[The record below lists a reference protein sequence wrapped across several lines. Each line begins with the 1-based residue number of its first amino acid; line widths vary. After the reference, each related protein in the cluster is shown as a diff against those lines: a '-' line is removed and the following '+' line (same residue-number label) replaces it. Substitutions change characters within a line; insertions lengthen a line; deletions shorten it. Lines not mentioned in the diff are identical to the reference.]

1 MDAYLGGELYHL
13 LKAGPLPEDN
23 AKFCSASVLEALDYL
38 HIRAIAYR
46 DMKPENLMID
56 HTLVFMNSLDR
67 DSKVLNII
75 QYVFVS
81 NVFCKLCACARVGA
95 HTRKKFVH
103 SCKMSAHTKRKRQ
116 RTKILKNCSCVFQS
130 VAQQRNH
137 ELSYDRK
144 CFIFI
149 TSIFV

>member
-1 MDAYLGGELYHL
+1 MLYIFVLPYFCASARLTFYRTYKDELKVYLLMDAYLGGELYHL

-56 HTLVFMNSLDR
+56 HTLVFMNNLDR

-75 QYVFVS
+75 CV
-81 NVFCKLCACARVGA
+81 CK
-95 HTRKKFVH
+95 
-103 SCKMSAHTKRKRQ
+103 Q
-116 RTKILKNCSCVFQS
+116 
-130 VAQQRNH
+130 
-137 ELSYDRK
+137 
-144 CFIFI
+144 CFL
-149 TSIFV
+149 